1 MSEPQRIALARSL
14 ASRLACLGLDEIR
27 LIDHVVTRLELGR
40 ERYGELDLSAPRDW
54 GKELGEEL
62 VDALVYHAAREL
74 AAQDLA
80 RASLREAAQ
89 LEMLAG
95 VDRSATP
102 VSLQHVAEPVPFVE
116 AVSRGL
122 EFMYRVEWWEGEDR
136 HVAPA
141 TEFAPDAHLTRVST
155 EPARIAATPDAS
167 GGDPYEEVLFDEH
180 GLPHTC
186 VLSRV
191 DYHDECTV
199 CGRVFGGEAG

>member
-1 MSEPQRIALARSL
+1 MSEVQRIALARSL

-62 VDALVYHAAREL
+62 VDALVYQAAREL

-80 RASLREAAQ
+80 RASVREAARA
-89 LEMLAG
+89 EMLGDQRPPRGTLTQAARARFDA
-95 VDRSATP
+95 VVASFAPAPDLAIAT
-102 VSLQHVAEPVPFVE
+102 E
-116 AVSRGL
+116 
-122 EFMYRVEWWEGEDR
+122 
-136 HVAPA
+136 PA
-141 TEFAPDAHLTRVST
+141 TEFAPEQHLTVASPV
-155 EPARIAATPDAS
+155 PARIAATPDAS

-186 VLSRV
+186 VVRGV
-191 DYHDECTV
+191 DDHDDHDE